1 MQAFLSTLSVILLLF
16 LTTGCAS
23 INTMDQTPPISLS
36 DAYYQELFPNK
47 ETVGQGYTIVFP
59 SNEIEA
65 ITISHLYFKG
75 KKIDLQ
81 YDLST
86 KAYIGRYMFPKKE
99 ELIMSSDPKKE
110 FGNQLPIIEKK
121 IPFDLQKNEAVLAYE
136 KDGKMLYFKIDN
148 LPKKM

>member
-1 MQAFLSTLSVILLLF
+1 
-16 LTTGCAS
+16 
-23 INTMDQTPPISLS
+23 MDQTSPISLS
-36 DAYYQELFPNK
+36 DAYYQELFQNK
-47 ETVGQGYTIVFP
+47 EIVSQGYAIIFP

-99 ELIMSSDPKKE
+99 DLVMSADPRKE
-110 FGNQLPIIEKK
+110 FGNKLPVIEKK
-121 IPFDLQKNEAVLAYE
+121 IPFELQKNEAILAYE
-136 KDGKMLYFKIDN
+136 KDGAMHFYKITN